1 VKTSNDAENVLS
13 AISDAVVNF
22 NVDNVKKAVQE
33 ALNNG
38 LDPLRIMEEGL
49 AKGARV
55 MGDRFANGDA
65 FLTELFLS
73 AEAMKA
79 GVEILKPHMSKKS
92 EKRGVAKVILCT
104 VKGDIH
110 DIGKNIV
117 GVLLE
122 SAGFE
127 VIDLGVDV
135 SAEKIAEKTAELKPR
150 ILGMSALL
158 STTAPEQAVAIGELK
173 KRGLRGS
180 VKVIV
185 GGTAVTEEWAK
196 EIGADGYAADAS
208 AAVGIVKSLAES

>member
-1 VKTSNDAENVLS
+1 VKTLNDDENVLRE
-13 AISDAVVNF
+13 ISDGVVNF

-33 ALNNG
+33 ALDNG

-65 FLTELFLS
+65 FLTELFLA

-79 GVEILKPHMSKKS
+79 GVEMLKPHMSKKS
-92 EKRGVAKVILCT
+92 EKRGAAKVILCT

-122 SAGFE
+122 SAGFD

-135 SAEKIAEKTAELKPR
+135 GAEKIAETIAEVKPR

-185 GGTAVTEEWAK
+185 GGTAVTGEWAK

-208 AAVGIVKSLAES
+208 EAVSIVKSLVES

>member
-1 VKTSNDAENVLS
+1 LNDVESVLRE
-13 AISDAVVNF
+13 ISDGVVNF

-65 FLTELFLS
+65 FLTELFLA

-79 GVEILKPHMSKKS
+79 GVEMLKPHMSKKS
-92 EKRGVAKVILCT
+92 EKRGAAKVILCT

-122 SAGFE
+122 SAGFD

-135 SAEKIAEKTAELKPR
+135 GAEKIAEKIAELKPR

-158 STTAPEQAVAIGELK
+158 STTAPEQAVAIRELK
-173 KRGLRGS
+173 KRGLRGA

-185 GGTAVTEEWAK
+185 GGTAVTAEWAK

-208 AAVGIVKSLAES
+208 EAVGIVKSLVES

>member
-1 VKTSNDAENVLS
+1 VKTLNDDENVLRE
-13 AISDAVVNF
+13 ISDGVVNF

-33 ALNNG
+33 ALDNG

-65 FLTELFLS
+65 FLTELFLA

-79 GVEILKPHMSKKS
+79 GVEMLKPHMSKKS
-92 EKRGVAKVILCT
+92 EKRGAAKVILCT

-122 SAGFE
+122 SAGFD

-135 SAEKIAEKTAELKPR
+135 GAEKIAETIAEVKPR

-185 GGTAVTEEWAK
+185 GGTAVTAEWAK

-208 AAVGIVKSLAES
+208 EAVGIVKSLVES